1 MLEVHKSTLEYT
13 TNEPKRR
20 KMATGFAFGETTHM
34 ARYAKNPTFRFP
46 HHTLAEDEV
55 PGPHKL
61 VSSVEVKPVLDPSC
75 HDMPQVAE
83 CLRENSVRRVYLL
96 HGTFAG
102 NDIGGI
108 VREVARFSP
117 VSARRL
123 KEIARSWVDELAGE
137 IGNYTA
143 GYAERLSQMLHSDVA
158 SPIQVERFGWSG
170 ENHHLGRCD
179 GALALLNKWRTE
191 SIDGRVLV
199 FAHSHGGNLM
209 AMLSLLV
216 GASDELKKS
225 FFEATRMH
233 YHSVL
238 RGKVDLQF
246 WEEIRDAIL
255 DPNYRCPPIDV
266 VTFGTPLRYR
276 WNRNVCPKLLHV
288 VQHRSTID
296 AEPARAAVPKSIPD
310 VTQAVA
316 GDFVQQL
323 GIGGT
328 DFLPPIYAWRD
339 WVVERRLAWLFE
351 STVKRRDL
359 WTKIKQGR
367 RESCDGETLLV
378 DYPATE
384 GKLNQKLFGHGV
396 YTCHEWLP
404 FHLNQVCDHFYRNS
418 ENG

>member
-1 MLEVHKSTLEYT
+1 MLVVHRSNDEYT
-13 TNEPKRR
+13 TNELKRR
-20 KMATGFAFGETTHM
+20 EIATGFAFGDTTKM
-34 ARYAKNPTFRFP
+34 ARYATNPEFRLP
-46 HHTLAEDEV
+46 HHTLAENET

-61 VSSVEVKPVLDPSC
+61 VSPVDVNPVAEPSC
-75 HDMPQVAE
+75 SDIPQVAE
-83 CLRENSVRRVYLL
+83 CLRDHSVRRIYLL

-143 GYAERLSQMLHSDVA
+143 GYADLMSQMINPDGR

-179 GALALLNKWRTE
+179 GALALLNQWRKD
-191 SIDGRVLV
+191 SVDGRVLV

-216 GASDELKKS
+216 GASNELKS
-225 FFEATRMH
+225 AFFDATRMH
-233 YHSVL
+233 YHSVV
-238 RGKVDLQF
+238 RGKVDLEF
-246 WEEIRDAIL
+246 WEEVRDAIL
-255 DPNYRCPPIDV
+255 DPDYRCPPIDV

-276 WNRNVCPKLLHV
+276 WNRGICPKLLHV
-288 VQHRSTID
+288 VQHRPMID
-296 AEPARAAVPKSIPD
+296 GAPAKAVVPKSIPD

-351 STVKRRDL
+351 STVRRRDL

-367 RESCDGETLLV
+367 RESSDGETLLV

-396 YTCHEWLP
+396 YTCREWLP
-404 FHLNQVCDHFYRNS
+404 FHLNQVCDHLYRNQ
-418 ENG
+418 EDR